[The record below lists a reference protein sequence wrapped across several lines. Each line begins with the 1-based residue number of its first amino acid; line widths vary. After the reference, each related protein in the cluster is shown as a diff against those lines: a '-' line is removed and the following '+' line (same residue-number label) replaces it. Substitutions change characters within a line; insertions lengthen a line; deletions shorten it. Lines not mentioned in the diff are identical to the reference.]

1 MQQERYCL
9 LFSLGCPVFEKQYL
23 KYMHSNLP
31 KTFQG
36 NLAQYLR
43 EKRVDGLV
51 EGSELR
57 NSSTED
63 SLIPYLQ
70 AFAFLHRP
78 DTYWTSS
85 FSAVRPTFCCK

>member
-57 NSSTED
+57 NSPTED
-63 SLIPYLQ
+63 SPLYPTCRLLLSFIGLIRTGLPASVL
-70 AFAFLHRP
+70 
-78 DTYWTSS
+78 
-85 FSAVRPTFCCK
+85 